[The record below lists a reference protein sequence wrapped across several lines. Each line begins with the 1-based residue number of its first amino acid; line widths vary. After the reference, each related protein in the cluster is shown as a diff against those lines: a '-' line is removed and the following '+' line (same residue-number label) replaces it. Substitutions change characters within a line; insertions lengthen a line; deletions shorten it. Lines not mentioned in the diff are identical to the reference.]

1 MRTKPCL
8 LARRVWAL
16 MLVLF
21 SAAALPIL
29 LTACN
34 TVEGVGE
41 DVEATGQAI
50 DDAAEDNP

>member
-1 MRTKPCL
+1 MRTKPSL
-8 LARRVWAL
+8 LARRVCAL
-16 MLVLF
+16 VFVFF

-29 LTACN
+29 LSACN